1 MLRKFTD
8 EELNNIINDYKNGMC
23 PKDLSIKYNRN
34 SGTIIGKLQRLGIYV
49 NSTYHYSKDDIEFLR
64 KYYSIGDFDSI
75 FERLPNVTIQ
85 TIRTVCSKHN
95 VKAEYVSKWTEE
107 DLDILK
113 ENYFIMS
120 EKEIS
125 KLMNYRHSAYA
136 INTKARRHFGFSKDK
151 KWTDEEIDILKK
163 YYSTESIEYVMDKLP
178 NRTYQAI
185 GKKANLLGMYSYFTL
200 NNYWNDEE
208 TQILLDNWETK
219 SDEEIAKILNKNK
232 RSISEKRWNL
242 GLLRFNHYNNAT
254 YNNLQKY
261 IRGNIGEWKSQSM
274 KNCNYKCVLTGSKN
288 FEIHHIY
295 SFSLILNEV
304 IEENNFNIKDNFCD
318 YTPQELSFIL
328 EKFIEKQNQYP
339 LGVCLDKELHKLLH
353 KEYGKY
359 VGVEQ
364 WEKFKENYER
374 ENITQ

>member
-1 MLRKFTD
+1 MIRKFTD
-8 EELNNIINDYKNGMC
+8 KELNNIINDYKNGMC

-49 NSTYHYSKDDIEFLR
+49 NSTYRYSKDDIGFLR
-64 KYYSIGDFDSI
+64 KYYPMGDFDSI
-75 FERLPNVTIQ
+75 FERFPSATMQN
-85 TIRTVCSKHN
+85 IRAVCSKYN
-95 VKAEYVSKWTEE
+95 IKAEYYKWSKE

-113 ENYFIMS
+113 ENYFIIS

-136 INTKARRHFGFSKDK
+136 INAKARKYFRFSKDK

-163 YYSTESIEYVMDKLP
+163 YYSTESIEYVMGKLP

-185 GKKANLLGMYSYFTL
+185 GKKASLLGMDSHFTL

-219 SDEEIAKILNKNK
+219 SDEEIAKILNKSK
-232 RSISEKRWNL
+232 RSISYKRWNL
-242 GLLRFNHYNNAT
+242 GLLHSNHYNNAT

-274 KNCNYKCVLTGSKN
+274 KNCNYKCILTGSKN
-288 FEIHHIY
+288 FDIHHIY
-295 SFSLILNEV
+295 SFSLIFNEV

-328 EKFIEKQNQYP
+328 EKFIKKQNQYP
-339 LGVCLDKELHKLLH
+339 LGICLDRELHKLFH
-353 KEYGKY
+353 KEYGRF

-374 ENITQ
+374 KNITQ

>member
-1 MLRKFTD
+1 MVRKFTD

-64 KYYSIGDFDSI
+64 KYYPIGDFDSI
-75 FERLPNVTIQ
+75 FERFPNATIQ
-85 TIRTVCSKHN
+85 NIRTVCSKHN
-95 VKAEYVSKWTEE
+95 IKAEYYKWSKE

-125 KLMNYRHSAYA
+125 KLINYRHSEFA

-185 GKKANLLGMYSYFTL
+185 GKKASLLGMDSYFTL

-219 SDEEIAKILNKNK
+219 SDEEIAKILNKSK
-232 RSISEKRWNL
+232 RSILDKRCNL
-242 GLLRFNHYNNAT
+242 GLLRSNHYNNAT
-254 YNNLQKY
+254 YNNLQNY

-274 KNCNYKCVLTGSKN
+274 KNCNYKCILTGSKN
-288 FEIHHIY
+288 FDIHHIY
-295 SFSLILNEV
+295 SFSIIFNEV

-339 LGVCLDKELHKLLH
+339 LGVCLDKELHKLFH
-353 KEYGKY
+353 KEYGKF

-374 ENITQ
+374 KNIIQ